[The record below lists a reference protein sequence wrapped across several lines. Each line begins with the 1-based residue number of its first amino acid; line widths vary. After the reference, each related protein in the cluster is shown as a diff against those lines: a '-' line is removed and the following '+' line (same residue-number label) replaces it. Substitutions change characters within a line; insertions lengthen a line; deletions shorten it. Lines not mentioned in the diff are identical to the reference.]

1 MKLLIPKLTKITA
14 NACFITSALF
24 LSVLGNSSHAG
35 PFTKIDKS
43 ALCYSV
49 VKGNPSKPE
58 PCSLTFDVLNEDE
71 NSAVTVFK
79 NQIFRMSSRTVCES
93 ERADSCYVEGE
104 TLAYGR
110 PGKVNDDEYMYLKE
124 EDGKTYF
131 RNELKK
137 KATVEEL
144 FKPIN
149 DKWATC
155 MKSKSYDICIQS
167 KLSIEKY
174 PKMRNEF

>member
-1 MKLLIPKLTKITA
+1 MITTLSLISASTIHATPFSKMDKAALCYAAVQGKLTKPEVCTA
-14 NACFITSALF
+14 T
-24 LSVLGNSSHAG
+24 
-35 PFTKIDKS
+35 FT
-43 ALCYSV
+43 
-49 VKGNPSKPE
+49 
-58 PCSLTFDVLNEDE
+58 VLNEDE
-71 NSAVTVFK
+71 NTAVVIYK
-79 NQIFRMSSRTVCES
+79 EQIFRMSSRTVCES
-93 ERADSCYVEGE
+93 ERVVSCYVEGE

-131 RNELKK
+131 RNEFKE
-137 KATVEEL
+137 KATVDEL

-167 KLSIEKY
+167 KYSIEKI
-174 PKMRNEF
+174 PKLRNEF